1 MGDTATR
8 RKKIYVSRLI
18 QGGMLAKLTLYWCV
32 YHLVLWHAM
41 FLFRYV
47 EYREEL
53 FAGGEAVPF
62 TTFYSEFASQ
72 HFSLIICALAV
83 FPIVFWDMMRV
94 THRIAGPL
102 VRFQHTFRQ
111 LTRGEKVSP
120 IVLRKGD
127 LLVELQD
134 TVNDYLVANG
144 HLEGEPTAASNA
156 SPPGSDQSENED
168 GLVLNTIQEIG
179 EVVGSTTGIGRGDA

>member
-1 MGDTATR
+1 MSDTTTR

-18 QGGMLAKLTLYWCV
+18 QGGMLARLTLYWCV

-62 TTFYSEFASQ
+62 ATFYSDFASQ
-72 HFSLIICALAV
+72 HFSMVICALAV
-83 FPIVFWDMMRV
+83 FPIVFWDMMRI

-134 TVNDYLVANG
+134 AVNDFLTTSGRMEDA
-144 HLEGEPTAASNA
+144 PAAASNA
-156 SPPGSDQSENED
+156 SPPGGNRSDNED
-168 GLVLNTIQEIG
+168 ALVLNTIQEIG
-179 EVVGSTTGIGRGDA
+179 EAVGSTTATDHGDA